1 MCPYQ
6 NEAARRFWSKACN
19 YHRGSDRNHDCGNP
33 AACQR
38 TLDEAKSAEG
48 WHLQFVR
55 RWQ

>member
-1 MCPYQ
+1 VCPYQ
-6 NEAARRFWSKACN
+6 NEAARRFWLKACN

-38 TLDEAKSAEG
+38 RLDEAKLAEG

>member
-6 NEAARRFWSKACN
+6 NEAARRFWLKACN

-38 TLDEAKSAEG
+38 RLDEAKLAEG